1 MAIEKHEVSEEKSKN
16 FSNFSEQEQKEILAL
31 LEKHKRGISIE
42 NSAMD
47 SQTAFAKEFAA
58 EIVKQLKKSEEPAY
72 DPTGAARMEDIDLD
86 DMLPDHEQTTFVAH
100 KTFYVITDAKIAGR
114 NVMAPYGPIEFKFFG
129 ARQTQRGKETD
140 LFTFCC
146 YTTKS
151 KREKE
156 FLMKHPLFGTMFF
169 TSINDAVSVDARKAS
184 KLAKAMTSLLSYGQH
199 QLIALAKQ
207 YNVAVSNDI
216 QEIRAAIASKIADD
230 QMKQEEQSTI
240 VRLKEKVAADE
251 LFNKS

>member
-31 LEKHKRGISIE
+31 LEKHKKGTPVE
-42 NSAMD
+42 NTPMGD
-47 SQTAFAKEFAA
+47 QTAFAKVFAE
-58 EIVKQLKKSEEPAY
+58 EIVKQLKKSEEPVY
-72 DPTGAARMEDIDLD
+72 DPMAATRMDTIDLD
-86 DMLPDHEQTTFVAH
+86 DLLPDEEQTTFVAH
-100 KTFYVITDAKIAGR
+100 KVFYVVTDAKIAGR
-114 NVMAPYGPIEFKFFG
+114 NVMAPYGAIEFKFFG
-129 ARQTQRGKETD
+129 ARHSQRGKETD

-151 KREKE
+151 RKEKE

-169 TSINDAVSVDARKAS
+169 TSINEAVSVDARKAS
-184 KLAKAMTSLLSYGQH
+184 KLAKAMTSLLSYGQQ
-199 QLIALAKQ
+199 QLINLARQ
-207 YNVAVSNDI
+207 YNAPITNDL
-216 QEIRAAIASKIADD
+216 QEIRASLASKIAEE
-230 QMKQEEQSTI
+230 QMKQEEQSSL